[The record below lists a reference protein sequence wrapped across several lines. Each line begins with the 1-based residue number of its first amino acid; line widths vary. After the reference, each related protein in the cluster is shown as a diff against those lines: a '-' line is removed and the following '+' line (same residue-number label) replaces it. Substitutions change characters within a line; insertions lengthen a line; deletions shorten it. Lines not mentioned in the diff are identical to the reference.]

1 MTEYQQIADADYF
14 PPDMELLSL
23 DESNYQEVF
32 KHGMSQEKL
41 DIANV
46 AGYEGNFI
54 SSEII
59 ALDEELISVPS
70 DYTGTAAELSAK
82 IYGDVQKTKWNY
94 YKHGNKYEIYSPLK
108 QNRKHIEYMK
118 SFLKAFGDVPCFSII
133 TMICSDFKIS
143 GEINRNNHIDSA
155 ICSSLPMMKEAIRRI
170 AEDNPTVFDDAKKQ
184 EIFEY
189 IKSNQYSGK
198 QARQEH
204 KQRVIAYK
212 ESIEEYNKR
221 KICPY
226 CKVELV
232 LRNGKNGKFY
242 GCSNFPK
249 CKYTTNCED

>member
-1 MTEYQQIADADYF
+1 MGLIDFLKKIPTENEINGTLGEWLAKYYSKLMMDALVLHDVLIDGADGYTSQIDLVLICNKGLYIV
-14 PPDMELLSL
+14 
-23 DESNYQEVF
+23 EV
-32 KHGMSQEKL
+32 K
-41 DIANV
+41 
-46 AGYEGNFI
+46 NF
-54 SSEII
+54 
-59 ALDEELISVPS
+59 D
-70 DYTGTAAELSAK
+70 DAK

-226 CKVELV
+226 CKAELV